1 VNRNVVFLEF
11 LQKVI
16 NEAANIFTRN
26 LEQEID
32 IQKSC
37 NSEVSKRTETELSE
51 FRKKVETERV
61 GLERKI
67 E

>member
-1 VNRNVVFLEF
+1 MNRNVVFLEF

>member
-1 VNRNVVFLEF
+1 MNRNVVFLEF

-26 LEQEID
+26 LEQEIE

-37 NSEVSKRTETELSE
+37 NSEVSKRTESELSE